1 MQLQSLEQH
10 QFDLQKREGGN
21 VLQEE
26 LVSEVREGFYR
37 LAKFKEQGDRRTNF
51 QGFGGYL

>member
-37 LAKFKEQGDRRTNF
+37 LAKFKEQGDRWTNLH
-51 QGFGGYL
+51 GFGG